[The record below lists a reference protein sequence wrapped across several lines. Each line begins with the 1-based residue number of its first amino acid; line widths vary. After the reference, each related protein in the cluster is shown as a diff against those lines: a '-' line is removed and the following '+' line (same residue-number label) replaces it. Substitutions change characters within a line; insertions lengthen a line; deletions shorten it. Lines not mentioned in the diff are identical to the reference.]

1 MNLKEQLKAKQN
13 ELVALK
19 SKIEAGDAEA
29 ITKAGEIADAIE
41 ELERSIAAAERANDI
56 LKAIGTPAG
65 EDVAEDLS
73 KGGMKDLQKKAK
85 NVDKSKKGW
94 SFGTNFKAA
103 TDPVTSVQITDYDKE
118 VVPQPKAN
126 RAADLL
132 TQARVSGNAVTYF
145 SEDAWEGDS
154 PAVVAENA
162 KKPQGSTGFTPHT
175 EPLVKIA
182 GYVKETDEVLD
193 DNDFLASAVDEAM
206 RYRLVKKE
214 NAYVIGVIK
223 NVADGEQSITY
234 GEGGD
239 VASMADGILKAKT
252 NIEATTP
259 YSANAIF
266 MNPTDYYNLIVA
278 KDENG
283 QYMGGGYFTAAY
295 GNGNYSGVYTPWG
308 LYAFVD
314 SAVTEGEPLI
324 CATQGAMKFYR
335 KNEIAI
341 RVFDQ
346 NEDDAL
352 YNRVT
357 VLAEERVLAVV
368 KAPAAVVKLE
378 AYEGDGE

>member
-103 TDPVTSVQITDYDKE
+103 TDTITSVQVADVDKD
-118 VVPQPKAN
+118 VIPAPRAR

-145 SEDAWEGDS
+145 TEGEWEGS
-154 PAVVAENA
+154 TPAITAENA
-162 KKPQGSTGFTPHT
+162 KKPQGHTSFTPET
-175 EPLVKIA
+175 KALVKIA

-193 DNDFLASAVDEAM
+193 DNSFLADSVDEAM
-206 RYRLVKKE
+206 RYKLVAAE
-214 NAYVIGVIK
+214 NAYVIGEISD
-223 NVADGEQSITY
+223 AATTLITY

-239 VASMADGILKAKT
+239 ADTLADAILKAKT
-252 NIEATTP
+252 DIDSTTP
-259 YSANAIF
+259 YVANVVF
-266 MNPTDYYNLIVA
+266 MNPVDYFALITA
-278 KDENG
+278 KDQNG
-283 QYMGGGYFTAAY
+283 QYMGGGYFSGAY
-295 GNGNYSGVYTPWG
+295 GNGAYAGTYTPWG
-308 LYAFVD
+308 LIAFVD
-314 SAVTEGEPLI
+314 SNVDSGMPVVAATE
-324 CATQGAMKFYR
+324 GAMKFYR
-335 KNEIAI
+335 KNDVAV
-341 RVFDQ
+341 RVYDQ
-346 NEDDAL
+346 NEDDPV

-357 VLAEERVLAVV
+357 IVAEERVLAVV
-368 KAPAAVVKLE
+368 KAPAAVRKLTE
-378 AYEGDGE
+378 YDDGE